1 MVDDRA
7 TKATHRPQTGPHTEI
22 KASIQDVSLGR
33 GRRSRVQSFR
43 VNLVNNLEQTIA
55 RLAGRSEP
63 CGSDSKRRF
72 KFQFSVG
79 TNNG

>member
-55 RLAGRSEP
+55 RLAGRSDRIQKE
-63 CGSDSKRRF
+63 DSNFNFRLE
-72 KFQFSVG
+72 QIMVD
-79 TNNG
+79 